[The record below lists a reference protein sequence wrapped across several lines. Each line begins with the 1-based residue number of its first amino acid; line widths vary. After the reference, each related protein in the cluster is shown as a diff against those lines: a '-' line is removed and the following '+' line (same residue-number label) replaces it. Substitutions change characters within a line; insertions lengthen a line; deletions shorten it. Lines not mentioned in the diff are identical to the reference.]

1 MGRVNSVNHEHL
13 ALPDG
18 WRATTPDLG
27 DLTRLCELRGA
38 LAEPWTG
45 SAGVDADAIAAEVA
59 GPMSWTRRQ
68 VVARDPD
75 DVVRAWF
82 TANDRAAGRVVVS
95 ADVDRELAGADDLA
109 AAGLAW
115 AERQGRELAAQR
127 GLAVTQLDAGAY
139 AGDEVQRRWL
149 TAAGYSHARSW
160 LQMSRPVRPEEATAG
175 VLPDPRPGVTVR
187 PVATHDD
194 GVPVAEDL
202 QTVHRVLEGAFED
215 HFNSYRESFSEFLV
229 RLRADPGHRWDH
241 WWLAFVSDPD
251 AAPGEPGARP
261 VPMGALVGS
270 ALPSGPSGK
279 EGSYVEYLGA
289 DRRARGRGV
298 ATALLFAVVA
308 DAAARGRDRVGL
320 EVDADSPTGAAALY
334 ERWGWRTRYTTESW
348 HRDTSV

>member
-1 MGRVNSVNHEHL
+1 MNHEHL
-13 ALPDG
+13 DLPDG

-38 LAEPWTG
+38 AAEPWTG
-45 SAGVDADAIAAEVA
+45 SAAVDADAVAAEVA

-68 VVARDPD
+68 VVARDAD
-75 DVVRAWF
+75 GVVRAWF
-82 TANDRAAGRVVVS
+82 TVNDRAAGRVVVS
-95 ADVDRELAGADDLA
+95 LDVDRELPDADVLA

-127 GLAVTQLDAGAY
+127 GLAATQLDAGAY
-139 AGDEVQRRWL
+139 AGDGVQRRWL
-149 TAAGYSHARSW
+149 AAAGYVHARSW
-160 LQMSRPVRPEEATAG
+160 LQMSRPVRPEEADAG
-175 VLPDPRPGVTVR
+175 VLPDPRPGVVVR
-187 PVATHDD
+187 QVATHDD
-194 GVPVAEDL
+194 GSPVADDL
-202 QTVHRVLEGAFED
+202 QTVHRVLESAFED
-215 HFNSYRESFSEFLV
+215 HFNSYRESFSEFVV

-241 WWLAFVSDPD
+241 WWLAFVADEQDPQ
-251 AAPGEPGARP
+251 AAP

-270 ALPSGPSGK
+270 ALPSGASGK

-334 ERWGWRTRYTTESW
+334 ERWGWRTKYTTESW

>member
-1 MGRVNSVNHEHL
+1 MVRVNSHHEYL

-38 LAEPWTG
+38 AAEPWTG
-45 SAGVDADAIAAEVA
+45 SADVDTDAVAAEIA

-68 VVARDPD
+68 VVARDAD

-95 ADVDRELAGADDLA
+95 ADVDRDLPGADALA

-115 AERQGRELAAQR
+115 AERQGRELAGHR
-127 GLAVTQLDAGAY
+127 GLEVTQLDAGAY
-139 AGDEVQRRWL
+139 AGDDVQHGWL
-149 TAAGYSHARSW
+149 TGAGYTHTRSW
-160 LQMSRPVRPEEATAG
+160 LQMSRPVSPDEAGPG
-175 VLPDPRPGVTVR
+175 VLPAPRPGVTVR
-187 PVATHDD
+187 QVATHDD
-194 GVPVAEDL
+194 GVPLAGDL
-202 QTVHRVLEGAFED
+202 QTVHRILEVAFED

-241 WWLAFVSDPD
+241 WWLAFVDD
-251 AAPGEPGARP
+251 DGAAPT
-261 VPMGALVGS
+261 PMGALVAS
-270 ALPSGPSGK
+270 ALPSGGSGK

-308 DAAARGRDRVGL
+308 DAAERGRDRVGL

-348 HRDTSV
+348 HRDVTV